1 MNRFKMTTGLV
12 CLLTAS
18 FAPAVRA
25 DGHTKETRLTLSQS
39 LQIKNAVLA
48 PGDYL
53 FKLAEP
59 DSNHSV
65 VNIFE
70 AGSNRLVATVIGSQA
85 YRADDTDKE
94 AFRISQPQGRQPGT
108 LKWFYP
114 GDNYGVEFQ
123 VR

>member
-1 MNRFKMTTGLV
+1 MNRFKMTTALV

-39 LQIKNAVLA
+39 LQIRSTVLT
-48 PGDYL
+48 PGQYL

-70 AGSNRLVATVIGSQA
+70 AGSGRLVATVIGTQA
-85 YRADDTDKE
+85 YRADYSDRE
-94 AFRISQPQGRQPGT
+94 AFTISQPQGRQPGT

-114 GDNYGVEFQ
+114 GDNFGVELP